1 MSYPEPMQPSIEKL
15 NATRQ
20 FRMTQQIPLLPPD
33 QKQALLEGFHP
44 DYKKGTMRE
53 LLLGPNKGD
62 KTPHELANLFEAYTA
77 TDPAAIP
84 QSALRT
90 PQYDVDVLVIGGGGA
105 GVSAALVAQ
114 AAGANV
120 LLVTKLRV
128 ADANTTMAQ
137 GGIQA
142 ADKTNDSPAIHYL
155 DVLGGGGYKNKPD
168 LARALAYDAPAIIA
182 WLEEMGVMFDKK
194 PDGTMDTIH
203 GGGTSR
209 KRMHTCRDSTG
220 LEIMRCLKDEMLNR
234 KVPVIEYNAAVELI
248 LEAQNSGT
256 PEPQNP
262 GTPEPYSRC
271 CGAVLLDL
279 ENSRLRVVRAKATI
293 IATGGSGRL
302 HVQGF
307 PTTNHYGATA
317 DGLVL
322 AYRAGAK
329 LAFIDTIQYHPTG
342 VAFPTQIVGQL
353 ITEKVRSVGAQLTN
367 VEGNRFIYELETR
380 DCTASAII
388 RECQERNLGIKTPT
402 GDFGVWLDTPLIE
415 LLKGPG
421 TIQKQLPAMYRQFIN
436 FGIDMTKE
444 PILTYPTQHY
454 QNGGILIDDKGETTV
469 KGLYAAGE
477 AAGGIHGRNRL
488 MGNSLLDILVFGRRA
503 GVAASESARQ
513 SPKSAIKL
521 SLDHAK
527 KYNALAKELGF
538 PKDRKAPILLPD
550 YRPEPYKGHF
560 TFFEHR

>member
-1 MSYPEPMQPSIEKL
+1 MSYPESMQPSIEKL

-77 TDPAAIP
+77 TDPAQANLECP
-84 QSALRT
+84 D
-90 PQYDVDVLVIGGGGA
+90 YDVDVLVIGGGGA

-182 WLEEMGVMFDKK
+182 WLEEMGVLFDKNA
-194 PDGTMDTIH
+194 DGTMQTIH

-209 KRMHTCRDSTG
+209 KRMHTCRDYTG
-220 LEIMRCLKDEMLNR
+220 LEIMRCLKDEMLNC
-234 KVPVIEYNAAVELI
+234 KVPVIEYNAATELV
-248 LEAQNSGT
+248 LDADGK
-256 PEPQNP
+256 
-262 GTPEPYSRC
+262 C
-271 CGAVLLDL
+271 AGAVLLDL
-279 ENSRLRVVRAKATI
+279 ENNRLRVVRAKATI
-293 IATGGSGRL
+293 LATGGSGRL

-317 DGLVL
+317 DGLVI

-380 DCTASAII
+380 DCTASALI

-503 GVAASESARQ
+503 GIAASESALRVGAASQ
-513 SPKSAIKL
+513 PRL

-527 KYNALAKELGF
+527 KYNTLAKELGF

-560 TFFEHR
+560 TFFECR

>member
-1 MSYPEPMQPSIEKL
+1 MAYPLPMQPSIEKL

-20 FRMTQQIPLLPPD
+20 SRMTQQIPLLPPD
-33 QKQALLEGFHP
+33 QKQTLLEGFHP

-53 LLLGPNKGD
+53 LLLGANKGD
-62 KTPHELANLFEAYTA
+62 KTPHELANLFEAFTA
-77 TDPAAIP
+77 TDPAQANLKCP
-84 QSALRT
+84 D
-90 PQYDVDVLVIGGGGA
+90 YDVDVLVIGGGGA

-168 LARALAYDAPAIIA
+168 LARALTYDAPAIIA
-182 WLEEMGVMFDKK
+182 WLEEMGVLFDKNA
-194 PDGTMDTIH
+194 DGTMQTIH

-209 KRMHTCRDSTG
+209 KRMHTCRDYTG
-220 LEIMRCLKDEMLNR
+220 LEIMRCLKDEMLNC
-234 KVPVIEYNAAVELI
+234 KVPVIEHNAATELV
-248 LEAQNSGT
+248 LDPDG
-256 PEPQNP
+256 
-262 GTPEPYSRC
+262 RC

-279 ENSRLRVVRAKATI
+279 ENNRLRVVRAKATI
-293 IATGGSGRL
+293 LATGGCGRL

-307 PTTNHYGATA
+307 PTSNHYGATA

-388 RECQERNLGIKTPT
+388 RECQERNLGVKTPT

-469 KGLYAAGE
+469 KGLYVAGE

-503 GVAASESARQ
+503 GVAASQSALSIGVASQPR
-513 SPKSAIKL
+513 L

-527 KYNALAKELGF
+527 KYNAMAKELGF

-560 TFFEHR
+560 TFFECR

>member
-1 MSYPEPMQPSIEKL
+1 MQPSIEKL

-33 QKQALLEGFHP
+33 QKQNLLEGFHP

-53 LLLGPNKGD
+53 LLLGANKGD

-77 TDPAAIP
+77 TDPAEADLKCP
-84 QSALRT
+84 D
-90 PQYDVDVLVIGGGGA
+90 YDVDVLVIGGGGA

-114 AAGANV
+114 AAGANT

-155 DVLGGGGYKNKPD
+155 DVLGGGGYKNRPE

-194 PDGTMDTIH
+194 PDGTMETIH

-209 KRMHTCRDSTG
+209 KRMHTCRDYTG

-234 KVPVIEYNAAVELI
+234 KVPVIEYNAATELV
-248 LEAQNSGT
+248 LDADGK
-256 PEPQNP
+256 
-262 GTPEPYSRC
+262 C
-271 CGAVLLDL
+271 AGAVLLDL
-279 ENSRLRVVRAKATI
+279 ENNRLRVVRAKATI
-293 IATGGSGRL
+293 LATGGSGRL

-367 VEGNRFIYELETR
+367 LEGNRFIYELETR

-388 RECQERNLGIKTPT
+388 RECQERNLGIRTPT

-454 QNGGILIDDKGETTV
+454 QNGGILIDNKGETSV

-503 GVAASESARQ
+503 GVAASQSALSVGAASQPR
-513 SPKSAIKL
+513 L

-527 KYNALAKELGF
+527 KHNALAKELGF
-538 PKDRKAPILLPD
+538 PKERKAPILLPD

-560 TFFEHR
+560 TFFECR